1 MEDASAL
8 NAAHRFERCLNTVR
22 KAVRPYGTDDE
33 RLTITAFLRSTWE
46 SLRSTLRG
54 AEKPDS
60 SWVYLVLKYFSAAYL
75 SRSGPQTAAL
85 RRGSTSGLPPIG
97 YLKGIDS
104 GRGIA
109 WRGND
114 LLTLRQFLRIGLEVY
129 RVSQ

>member
-1 MEDASAL
+1 M
-8 NAAHRFERCLNTVR
+8 C
-22 KAVRPYGTDDE
+22 
-33 RLTITAFLRSTWE
+33 
-46 SLRSTLRG
+46 
-54 AEKPDS
+54 
-60 SWVYLVLKYFSAAYL
+60 LVLRYYSTAYL
-75 SRSGPQTAAL
+75 SRSRPQTAAL